1 MSVSEIFDPEQG
13 GCDLCS
19 DQKVSGCSRNTCP
32 DTAGITVQM
41 PSDSLS
47 G

>member
-19 DQKVSGCSRNTCP
+19 DQKVFPEMCRCVQLP
-32 DTAGITVQM
+32 GIQQAM
-41 PSDSLS
+41 
-47 G
+47 

>member
-13 GCDLCS
+13 GYDLCS

-32 DTAGITVQM
+32 DTAGITVRM
-41 PSDSLS
+41 PSELPS